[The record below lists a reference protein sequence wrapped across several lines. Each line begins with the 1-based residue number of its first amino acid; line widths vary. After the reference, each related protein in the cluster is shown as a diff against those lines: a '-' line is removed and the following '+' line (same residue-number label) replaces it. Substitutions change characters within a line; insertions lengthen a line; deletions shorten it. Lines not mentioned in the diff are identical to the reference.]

1 MHFILSAFYI
11 KQVFYTFS
19 VPMLIMGSFLSW
31 CFIYVVC
38 ARRWKLKWVN
48 VKHRIVLTMTL
59 MIFLCYPMLVKLCL
73 GMLKCI
79 LIGDQRYL
87 MADLQER
94 CFEGRHLMYIMLFTV
109 PQLILY
115 IIGLPLF
122 ATILILRNIK
132 NLNDPDFRMRY
143 GLLYRGYTEGREWWE
158 VTVAFRKVAAA
169 SIGTFGSMIGI
180 PEVQVGLA
188 LFIGLISLVMHLV
201 GQPFGDPNGKSKQL
215 HQMELFSLIVIWF
228 TNWGGLML
236 FVDTT
241 PSSKIVLT
249 IFIILMVSSYNIVAI
264 YVFGK
269 AIISAAIKKR
279 KERLSI
285 LNGDTVINDPNN
297 TQIVPVEIKTMEEE
311 EEDNVQSDQSTHQ
324 SDFNNFSTTA
334 TTTTTTRRSSIARIR
349 SDRSQ
354 IVHNIEQEH
363 RLSQLGLDA
372 NLEMRGRKQ
381 RRKTQLRV
389 KARAKLKQQK
399 TLSKIPAFAK
409 LTEEERDAMIE
420 VMEPERHVMGTEL
433 CKQGDIALKF
443 YVVMSGKCTAYVKK
457 DGTIKNVGT
466 ISTFQFFG
474 ESSLLSEPDVNDTRN
489 ASVEVESEFC
499 SLLVLT
505 KSKFY
510 GLIEQGV
517 LNRDVLDGV
526 KKVDS
531 ARQEQNMEV

>member
-1 MHFILSAFYI
+1 
-11 KQVFYTFS
+11 
-19 VPMLIMGSFLSW
+19 
-31 CFIYVVC
+31 
-38 ARRWKLKWVN
+38 
-48 VKHRIVLTMTL
+48 
-59 MIFLCYPMLVKLCL
+59 
-73 GMLKCI
+73 
-79 LIGDQRYL
+79 
-87 MADLQER
+87 
-94 CFEGRHLMYIMLFTV
+94 
-109 PQLILY
+109 
-115 IIGLPLF
+115 
-122 ATILILRNIK
+122 
-132 NLNDPDFRMRY
+132 
-143 GLLYRGYTEGREWWE
+143 
-158 VTVAFRKVAAA
+158 
-169 SIGTFGSMIGI
+169 
-180 PEVQVGLA
+180 
-188 LFIGLISLVMHLV
+188 
-201 GQPFGDPNGKSKQL
+201 
-215 HQMELFSLIVIWF
+215 
-228 TNWGGLML
+228 
-236 FVDTT
+236 
-241 PSSKIVLT
+241 
-249 IFIILMVSSYNIVAI
+249 MVSSYNIVAI

-297 TQIVPVEIKTMEEE
+297 TQITPVEIKTVEEGEEE
-311 EEDNVQSDQSTHQ
+311 EENVQPDQSIHRP
-324 SDFNNFSTTA
+324 DFNNFALTATA

-420 VMEPERHVMGTEL
+420 VMEPERHLMGTEL

-443 YVVMSGKCTAYVKK
+443 YVVMSGKCNAYVKK
-457 DGTIKNVGT
+457 NGTIKNVGT

>member
-1 MHFILSAFYI
+1 
-11 KQVFYTFS
+11 
-19 VPMLIMGSFLSW
+19 
-31 CFIYVVC
+31 
-38 ARRWKLKWVN
+38 
-48 VKHRIVLTMTL
+48 

-79 LIGDQRYL
+79 SIGNQRYL

-94 CFEGRHLMYIMLFTV
+94 CFEGRHFIYIMLFTV

-115 IIGLPLF
+115 IVGLPLF
-122 ATILILRNIK
+122 ATLLILRNIK

-143 GLLYRGYTEGREWWE
+143 GLLYRGYIEGREWWE

-297 TQIVPVEIKTMEEE
+297 TQITPVEIKTVEEGEEE
-311 EEDNVQSDQSTHQ
+311 EENVQPDQSIHRP
-324 SDFNNFSTTA
+324 DFNNFSTTETA
-334 TTTTTTRRSSIARIR
+334 PTTTTRRSSIARIR

-399 TLSKIPAFAK
+399 TLSKISAFAK

-443 YVVMSGKCTAYVKK
+443 YVVMSGKCNAYVKK
-457 DGTIKNVGT
+457 DGTMKNVGS
-466 ISTFQFFG
+466 ISTFEFFG
-474 ESSLLSEPDVNDTRN
+474 ESSLLSELDVNDTRN
-489 ASVEVESEFC
+489 ASVEVDSEFC

-531 ARQEQNMEV
+531 TRQEQNMEV